1 MKNNLKYKVLYTWRV
16 SFFWEIIY
24 TMTFGI
30 DRHKIHS
37 DIKSQAPR
45 KEMPKKQ
52 LENNLK

>member
-1 MKNNLKYKVLYTWRV
+1 MKNHLKYKVLYTWRV